1 MSLWEKADA
10 YHNVLRAEHMAEGTR
25 LMFISR
31 LQCIS
36 VFNVNWCAPRALI
49 IQKEEKE
56 KERESQRSLRAVLC
70 LSVEIQT
77 GLLEIRANR
86 VNIQSSPRG
95 SSDQTSSFRLLN
107 IFHTCLRDALSTQ
120 TSRINLKL
128 QENPPWEGV
137 YFSGDTHQIFGFR
150 SFCGMEMQQ
159 CML

>member
-107 IFHTCLRDALSTQ
+107 ISIHV
-120 TSRINLKL
+120 
-128 QENPPWEGV
+128 WEMPSPRKHHGSISN
-137 YFSGDTHQIFGFR
+137 YKKILHGKDFLFQGIHIKFGFR